1 MSEEEKEAKLKEK
14 EQLNLLMS
22 ATTFFTKIYSFL
34 SLELD
39 SSVEKIHLQTVTKPN
54 SDKKEIVVF
63 YENKAFPFCRCYVK
77 FTENFFTGNI
87 FADWIM
93 KNNKSFSIPI
103 ETVNII
109 RKMKKTAGKNES
121 YVPLKVDFDDDK
133 FVLKYRHYRTKID
146 YSEETEA
153 HYESK
158 TSSDETIRFVKG
170 TTDYWERLRQYVE
183 KPFIKKIHSTPW
195 LFDDEICNIYLD
207 NNFSLVK
214 EKTDKKILEIS
225 SKDIYVKI
233 KDGEERN
240 ISYQC
245 GLTDLTDK
253 GYRWILITGEALN
266 GDLVVGQVMRVIT
279 K

>member
-1 MSEEEKEAKLKEK
+1 MSEEEKEAKLSEK

-22 ATTFFTKIYSFL
+22 ATTFFTKTYSFL
-34 SLELD
+34 SLELS
-39 SSVEKIHLQTVTKPN
+39 SSVEKIHLQTITKHNP
-54 SDKKEIVVF
+54 DTKEIVVF
-63 YENKAFPFCRCYVK
+63 YENKAFSFCRCYVK

-87 FADWIM
+87 FANWIM
-93 KNNKSFSIPI
+93 KTNKSFSIPI
-103 ETVNII
+103 ETVNLI
-109 RKMKKTAGKNES
+109 RKMKKKPGKNES

-133 FVLKYRHYRTKID
+133 FVLKYRHYE
-146 YSEETEA
+146 SETE
-153 HYESK
+153 Y
-158 TSSDETIRFVKG
+158 SDETLRFVKG
-170 TTDYWERLRQYVE
+170 STDYWERLRGYVE

-195 LFDDEICNIYLD
+195 LFDEEICNIYLD
-207 NNFSLVK
+207 ENFSLVK

-240 ISYQC
+240 VRYQC
-245 GLTDLTDK
+245 GLTELTDK